1 MKFIQLFLNGGK
13 QLSSSANAKKVKPE
27 SKRRQVRS
35 SFHDLDLKNW
45 KEYPELITDS
55 LWNLGSRSRSSVHK
69 GDYHG
74 NFVPQIPEQILKRF
88 TKENDVVLDMFSG
101 MATTM
106 IECRRLKRHGIGI
119 ELQPEICKE
128 SQERL
133 DEAKN
138 PHGMTT
144 KIVRGDSASPNLPE
158 VLEPHLKALGRETV
172 DHVMLHPPYWD
183 IIAFT
188 EGEDERDLSSCESL
202 EGFLEMFE
210 QGVQNGAKLLE
221 PGRFMTLVIGD
232 KYTQGE
238 WVPLG
243 FECMEVMRSC
253 GLTLRAI
260 NIKDI
265 QGNEKGKG
273 KNNNL
278 WRYRALRNGLYVFK
292 HEYVMLFRKDK
303 G

>member
-1 MKFIQLFLNGGK
+1 MSN
-13 QLSSSANAKKVKPE
+13 SANAKTLKTE
-27 SKRRQVRS
+27 SKRRPVRS

-45 KEYPELITDS
+45 KDYPELITDS
-55 LWNLGSRSRSSVHK
+55 LWSLGSRSRSSVHK

-74 NFVPQIPEQILKRF
+74 NFVPQIPEQMLSRF
-88 TKENDVVLDMFSG
+88 TKKDDVVLDLFSG

-106 IECRRLKRHGIGI
+106 IECRRLRRHGIGV
-119 ELQPEICKE
+119 ELQPEICRE
-128 SQERL
+128 SQKRL
-133 DEAKN
+133 EDAKN
-138 PHGMTT
+138 PHGVMT
-144 KIVRGDSASPNLPE
+144 KIIQGDSASPDLPD
-158 VLEPHLKALGRETV
+158 LLAPHLREMGRETV
-172 DHVMLHPPYWD
+172 DHVLLHPPYWD

-188 EGEDERDLSSCESL
+188 KGEDERDLSSCESL

-210 QGVQNGAKLLE
+210 QVVQNGVKLLE

-232 KYTQGE
+232 KYTAGE

-253 GLTLRAI
+253 GLALRAI

-273 KNNNL
+273 KSGNL

-292 HEYVMLFRKDK
+292 HEYVMLFRK
-303 G
+303 

>member
-1 MKFIQLFLNGGK
+1 MNLIQFFSHRRKILSQTASAKNLQPKK
-13 QLSSSANAKKVKPE
+13 QRKAP
-27 SKRRQVRS
+27 RS
-35 SFHDLDLKNW
+35 TFHDLDLKQW
-45 KEYPELITDS
+45 REYPELITDS
-55 LWNLGSRSRSSVHK
+55 LWSLGSRSRSSVHK

-74 NFVPQIPEQILKRF
+74 NFVPQIPEQMLRRF
-88 TKENDVVLDMFSG
+88 TKKGDVVLDLFSG
-101 MATTM
+101 MATTL
-106 IECRRLKRHGIGI
+106 IECRRLGRHGIGV
-119 ELQPEICKE
+119 ELQAEVCKT

-133 DEAKN
+133 DQAEN
-138 PHGMTT
+138 PEEMTT
-144 KIVRGDSASPNLPE
+144 SIVHGNSACPNLAE
-158 VLEPHLKALGRETV
+158 KVMPHLKALGRETV
-172 DHVMLHPPYWD
+172 DHVLLHPPYWD
-183 IIAFT
+183 IIEFT
-188 EGEDERDLSSCESL
+188 EGSDERDLSSCESL

-210 QGVQNGAKLLE
+210 AVVQNGAKLLE

-232 KYTQGE
+232 KYAAGE

-253 GLTLRAI
+253 DLTLRAI

-292 HEYVMLFRKDK
+292 HEYVMLFRKN
-303 G
+303 

>member
-1 MKFIQLFLNGGK
+1 M
-13 QLSSSANAKKVKPE
+13 SRSANAKKLEAPK
-27 SKRRQVRS
+27 KRKAPRS
-35 SFHDLDLKNW
+35 TFHDLDLKQW
-45 KEYPELITDS
+45 REYPDLITDS
-55 LWNLGSRSRSSVHK
+55 LWTLGSRSRSSVHK

-74 NFVPQIPEQILKRF
+74 NFVPQIPEQIMRRF
-88 TKENDVVLDMFSG
+88 TKKGDVVLDLFSG
-101 MATTM
+101 MATTL
-106 IECRRLKRHGIGI
+106 IECRRLGRHGIGV
-119 ELQPEICKE
+119 ELQTEICE
-128 SQERL
+128 ASSERL
-133 DEAKN
+133 ADAAN
-138 PHGMTT
+138 PDDVSTTIVHGN
-144 KIVRGDSASPNLPE
+144 SACPQLSRKVLP
-158 VLEPHLKALGRETV
+158 VLRELGRETV
-172 DHVMLHPPYWD
+172 DHVLLHPPYWD
-183 IIAFT
+183 IIEFT
-188 EGEDERDLSSCESL
+188 DGDDERDLSSCESL

-210 QGVQNGAKLLE
+210 QVVQNGAKLLE

-232 KYTQGE
+232 KYAAGE

-292 HEYVMLFRKDK
+292 HEYVMLFRKQ
-303 G
+303 

>member
-1 MKFIQLFLNGGK
+1 MSR
-13 QLSSSANAKKVKPE
+13 SSNAKKIDAPK
-27 SKRRQVRS
+27 VRKS
-35 SFHDLDLKNW
+35 TGSTFHDLDLKQW
-45 KEYPELITDS
+45 KDYPELITDS
-55 LWNLGSRSRSSVHK
+55 LWSLGSRSRSSVHK

-74 NFVPQIPEQILKRF
+74 NFVPQIPEQMLRRF
-88 TKENDVVLDMFSG
+88 TKKGDVVLDLFSG

-106 IECRRLKRHGIGI
+106 IECRRLGRHGIGI
-119 ELQPEICKE
+119 ELQHEIAQA
-128 SQERL
+128 SDSRLQEA
-133 DEAKN
+133 EN
-138 PHGMTT
+138 PFEVQT
-144 KIVRGDSASPNLPE
+144 KVIQGDSSCPQLRHKILPE
-158 VLEPHLKALGRETV
+158 LNKLGRETV
-172 DHVMLHPPYWD
+172 DHVLLHPPYWD
-183 IIAFT
+183 IIEFT
-188 EGEDERDLSSCESL
+188 EGDDERDLSSCDSL

-210 QGVQNGAKLLE
+210 QVVENGARLLE

-232 KYTQGE
+232 KYAGGE

-273 KNNNL
+273 KSNNL

-292 HEYVMLFRKDK
+292 HEYVMLFRKQ
-303 G
+303 

>member
-1 MKFIQLFLNGGK
+1 ML
-13 QLSSSANAKKVKPE
+13 LSRLANAQKIPSQKPR
-27 SKRRQVRS
+27 KTVRS
-35 SFHDLDLKNW
+35 TFHDLDLKQW
-45 KEYPELITDS
+45 REYPELITDS
-55 LWNLGSRSRSSVHK
+55 LWTLGSRSRSSVHK

-74 NFVPQIPEQILKRF
+74 NFVPQIPEQMLRRF
-88 TKENDVVLDMFSG
+88 TKENDVVLDLFSG
-101 MATTM
+101 MATTL
-106 IECRRLKRHGIGI
+106 IECRRLGRHGIGV
-119 ELQPEICKE
+119 ELQASICKQ

-133 DEAKN
+133 DDAEN
-138 PHGMTT
+138 PQNMSTVIVHGN
-144 KIVRGDSASPNLPE
+144 SASPDLAK
-158 VLEPHLKALGRETV
+158 LLAPHLKELDRTTV
-172 DHVMLHPPYWD
+172 DHVLLHPPYWD
-183 IIAFT
+183 IIEFT
-188 EGEDERDLSSCESL
+188 DGNDERDLSSCENL

-210 QGVQNGAKLLE
+210 AVVRNGAELLE

-232 KYTQGE
+232 KYSAGE

-253 GLTLRAI
+253 GLKLRAI

-292 HEYVMLFRKDK
+292 HEYVMVFRKA
-303 G
+303 

>member
-1 MKFIQLFLNGGK
+1 ML
-13 QLSSSANAKKVKPE
+13 LSHSANAKKVKSE
-27 SKRRQVRS
+27 TKRPAAPRS
-35 SFHDLDLKNW
+35 SFHDLDLKRW
-45 KEYPELITDS
+45 REYPDLITDS
-55 LWNLGSRSRSSVHK
+55 LWSLGSRSRSSVHK

-74 NFVPQIPEQILKRF
+74 NFVPQIPEQMLLRF
-88 TKENDVVLDMFSG
+88 TKENDVVLDLFSG
-101 MATTM
+101 MATTL
-106 IECRRLKRHGIGI
+106 IECRRLGRHGIGV
-119 ELQPEICKE
+119 ELQQDVCEV

-133 DEAKN
+133 QQADN
-138 PHGMTT
+138 PHEVSTS
-144 KIVRGDSASPNLPE
+144 IVRGDSSSPNLPE
-158 VLEPHLKALGRETV
+158 LLAPHLESLGRSTV
-172 DHVMLHPPYWD
+172 DHVLLHPPYWD
-183 IIAFT
+183 IIEFT
-188 EGEDERDLSSCESL
+188 AREDERDLSSCDNL

-210 QGVQNGAKLLE
+210 QVVQNGAKLLE

-232 KYTQGE
+232 KYSAGE

-292 HEYVMLFRKDK
+292 HEYVMLFRK
-303 G
+303 

>member
-1 MKFIQLFLNGGK
+1 
-13 QLSSSANAKKVKPE
+13 LSRSANAKKIKSE
-27 SKRRQVRS
+27 DKRRSVRS
-35 SFHDLDLKNW
+35 TFHDLDLKNW
-45 KEYPELITDS
+45 KDYPDLITDS
-55 LWNLGSRSRSSVHK
+55 LWNLGSRSRDSVHK

-74 NFVPQIPEQILKRF
+74 NFVPQIPEQMLMRF
-88 TKENDVVLDMFSG
+88 TKEEDIVLDMFSG

-119 ELQPEICKE
+119 ELQSEICRQ

-133 DEAKN
+133 DNADN

-144 KIVRGDSASPNLPE
+144 KVVLGDSTSPHLPE
-158 VLEPHLKALGRETV
+158 LLAPHLKALGRETV
-172 DHVMLHPPYWD
+172 DHVLLHPPYWD
-183 IIAFT
+183 IIEFT
-188 EGEDERDLSSCESL
+188 QGDDERDLSSCETL

-210 QGVQNGAKLLE
+210 QVVQNGAKLLE

-232 KYTQGE
+232 KYTAGE

-253 GLTLRAI
+253 GLKLKAI

-273 KNNNL
+273 KSSNL

-292 HEYVMLFRKDK
+292 HEYVMLFRKQ
-303 G
+303 